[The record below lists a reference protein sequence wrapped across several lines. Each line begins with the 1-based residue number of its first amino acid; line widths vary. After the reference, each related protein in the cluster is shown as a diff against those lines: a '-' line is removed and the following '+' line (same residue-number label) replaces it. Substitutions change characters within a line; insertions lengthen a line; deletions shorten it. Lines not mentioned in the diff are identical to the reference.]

1 MEVSEKRI
9 EEIIHSYQPDRRYA
23 LAILQD
29 MQREFQY
36 VPREGMEALA
46 EELRLP
52 GVFPLR
58 HGYILQGAESR
69 AEGQA
74 HYQVL

>member
-36 VPREGMEALA
+36 VPREGMEGAGGGTTVS
-46 EELRLP
+46 

>member
-23 LAILQD
+23 LAIMQD

-46 EELRLP
+46 E
-52 GVFPLR
+52 VF
-58 HGYILQGAESR
+58 GT
-69 AEGQA
+69 
-74 HYQVL
+74 